1 LKDKALQK
9 VLVIGSGPTV
19 VGRSSEY
26 DYATVQACLALKE
39 ESIEVIVLN
48 PNSASIHTEK
58 EYADRIYIEPI
69 TIETL
74 RKVIQIEKPD
84 VVLASFAGLG
94 VLDLINQAGI
104 SGVFSE
110 NNVELL
116 AFDWEVIGKTASSK
130 NLKNFLAQINEPYNE
145 SYQIESVEKALTLS
159 GGMKFPLMLKA
170 GLASERLPSKH
181 CENLKELKLALDEYF
196 ASYRGYDL
204 LLEKSIVGWKELEYE
219 LIRDYKGKTV
229 CVSNLE
235 NVDPVGIH
243 AGDSVVV
250 SPAMTVSND
259 LDAKMKKSAENI
271 ISGLGIVGNCSVRFA
286 LKPDESEFV
295 VLDVI
300 PGFNRNSALISKVTR
315 FPLARVSAKLALGFS
330 LDDLRFEKTEP
341 SSSENLKVCAVRI
354 PKWSFDALG
363 AFDRKTGSAMQATGE
378 VVAVDLSFEAA
389 FMKAVRS
396 VSSKNLTPALSSLA
410 DLSDDEILNLI
421 KQANDERIFAIYEA
435 LKRNIDK
442 DEISSLSGV
451 DIWFLERIEKPA
463 LVEKGI
469 KDNFSFELYLEAK
482 ANGFSD
488 EAVQMLNPLAT
499 FENTKPSFC
508 EIKPKFNLAGSQ
520 KPYVFS
526 TYSECSQNQSENL
539 VNNGE
544 RKVLVIGAGPSGAG
558 HSGELDFCNA
568 QSMLSLK
575 KLGFEVIL
583 VNNNPASV
591 TTGSGFL
598 DKLYIEPI
606 TVDDI
611 KNIIEYEK
619 PKFVLSRF
627 TAENSV
633 ELTRAIEDLG
643 ITVLGPGAETQ
654 SLLGNPDKI
663 KRRLLNLGLKQLS
676 SGFHK
681 AVAFELDVVSDG
693 EDVLVPGIS
702 EHIEKY
708 VINPGDSISV
718 YPAVGL
724 SVKAKAIALNYAQKI
739 AREFHIRGIFNLQ
752 LALFE
757 DEVYVIKL
765 NAKAFYN
772 IPMLT
777 KATSLPIIDLAIKCM
792 FGKSL
797 NTMGY
802 KTDIYPESGYSFVR
816 VPVFSFDK
824 ISAVDNQL
832 GATMKSTGEVLGIAE
847 TFEDALFKGLTA
859 SGMRLKSKG
868 NVVITVRNSDKQ
880 DVLAV
885 AERFAG
891 LGFKIFATAG
901 TASKLNSNWIAA
913 NYIRKLHEGSP
924 NILDLIYEDKVVYL
938 ISTSEENPQYMGDDI
953 IIRRKALENK
963 VPTITT
969 METANALLD
978 CLSTKRA
985 LVDMELVDI
994 TKL

>member
-1 LKDKALQK
+1 
-9 VLVIGSGPTV
+9 
-19 VGRSSEY
+19 
-26 DYATVQACLALKE
+26 
-39 ESIEVIVLN
+39 
-48 PNSASIHTEK
+48 
-58 EYADRIYIEPI
+58 
-69 TIETL
+69 
-74 RKVIQIEKPD
+74 
-84 VVLASFAGLG
+84 
-94 VLDLINQAGI
+94 
-104 SGVFSE
+104 
-110 NNVELL
+110 
-116 AFDWEVIGKTASSK
+116 
-130 NLKNFLAQINEPYNE
+130 
-145 SYQIESVEKALTLS
+145 
-159 GGMKFPLMLKA
+159 MK
-170 GLASERLPSKH
+170 
-181 CENLKELKLALDEYF
+181 
-196 ASYRGYDL
+196 
-204 LLEKSIVGWKELEYE
+204 
-219 LIRDYKGKTV
+219 
-229 CVSNLE
+229 
-235 NVDPVGIH
+235 
-243 AGDSVVV
+243 
-250 SPAMTVSND
+250 
-259 LDAKMKKSAENI
+259 
-271 ISGLGIVGNCSVRFA
+271 FA

-295 VLDVI
+295 VLDVT
-300 PGFNRNSALISKVTR
+300 PGFNRNSALISKIVG
-315 FPLARVSAKLALGFS
+315 FPLALVSAKLTLGSSFAD
-330 LDDLRFEKTEP
+330 LQFRADDTLASFCNNRG
-341 SSSENLKVCAVRI
+341 VCAVRF

-363 AFDRKTGSAMQATGE
+363 AFERKTGSVMQATGE
-378 VVAVDLSFEAA
+378 VVAVELSFEAA

-396 VSSKNLTPALSSLA
+396 VSSKNLTPAFSSVA
-410 DLSDDEILNLI
+410 DLSDDEIINLI
-421 KQANDERIFAIYEA
+421 KQANDERIFAVYEA
-435 LKRNIDK
+435 LKRNFKKEKIN
-442 DEISSLSGV
+442 SLSGI
-451 DIWFLERIEKPA
+451 DFWFLERIERLA
-463 LVEKGI
+463 RIEAEI
-469 KDNFSFELYLEAK
+469 KDTFNEELYLKAK

-488 EAVQMLNPLAT
+488 KAIQMLNPLSDSKNA
-499 FENTKPSFC
+499 KPNFC
-508 EIKPKFNLAGSQ
+508 EINQGGKLAGAQ
-520 KPYVFS
+520 KPYIFS
-526 TYSECSQNQSENL
+526 TYYECKNRMDTISAKTNKK
-539 VNNGE
+539 
-544 RKVLVIGAGPSGAG
+544 KVLVIGAGPSGVG

-575 KLGFEVIL
+575 NLNYEVVL

-611 KNIIEYEK
+611 VNIIEHEK
-619 PKFVLSRF
+619 PDFVLNRF
-627 TAENSV
+627 SIENSV
-633 ELTRAIEDLG
+633 ELTRAIEDRG
-643 ITVLGPGAETQ
+643 INVLGPGAETQ
-654 SLLGNPDKI
+654 ALLSSPDKI

-708 VINPGDSISV
+708 AINPGDSISV

-724 SVKAKAIALNYAQKI
+724 SVKAKAIALSYAKKI
-739 AREFHIRGIFNLQ
+739 AREFRIRGIFNLQ

-777 KATSLPIIDLAIKCM
+777 KATSLPIIDLAVKCM
-792 FGKSL
+792 LGYSL
-797 NTMGY
+797 GSMGY
-802 KTDIYPESGYSFVR
+802 KTDIYPESGHSFVR

-832 GATMKSTGEVLGIAE
+832 GATMKSTGEVLGVAE

-868 NVVITVRNSDKQ
+868 NVIITVRNSDKQ

-885 AERFAG
+885 AERFAD
-891 LGFKIFATAG
+891 LGFKIYATAG

-924 NILDLIYEDKVVYL
+924 NILDLIYGDKIVYL

-953 IIRRKALENK
+953 IIRHKALENK
-963 VPTITT
+963 VPTVTT
-969 METANALLD
+969 METAKALLD